1 MPINLIFTIAHNFS
15 LSFSKPYKMLRF
27 FSYCCC
33 CSISLFLKLVS
44 ETQMLN
50 DFYRVLIFHI
60 SNDFNALQKKNA
72 LKHSSGVAVTLDQT
86 IFAHLIC
93 KTNNDG
99 LFKQSAYNFLSLK
112 SLAKSDLEKDVNT
125 YLFQTHPCPLTFDYI
140 KFTNLMSNQ
149 PERTIEYIEN
159 VHRLNSRDTSSYSN
173 RR

>member
-1 MPINLIFTIAHNFS
+1 MYNFVLTNENYERLIGNLAHSEWTWSDHTLKKKYDMKKYVVALSQDWAKLATKKNVSLMPINLIFTIAHNFS

-99 LFKQSAYNFLSLK
+99 LFK
-112 SLAKSDLEKDVNT
+112 
-125 YLFQTHPCPLTFDYI
+125 
-140 KFTNLMSNQ
+140 
-149 PERTIEYIEN
+149 
-159 VHRLNSRDTSSYSN
+159 
-173 RR
+173 